1 MRSCL
6 CLPIFLRDRRLIL
19 FENHLIKQ
27 LVLIGGGHAN
37 VQILKKLCM
46 NRIKGLHT
54 ILISEHFE
62 ATYSGMT
69 PGYIHRDFSIEEI
82 SIDLQRLCFNAG
94 ATFIKDKVI
103 KLETN
108 NKKVVLQNFPSI
120 NYDLLSINTGSI
132 SNTKGIK
139 IEKLSKCFFA
149 KPISSLVKNLS
160 QIDQIISNK
169 KNRISIIGGGV
180 ASYELAF
187 SLLRRYENNLDI
199 AIFGKNI
206 LKEKNLNERTKKN
219 LKKISSDLG
228 IKEYLGEV
236 VSITETHLV
245 LNNGEKFDSDLNI
258 LSSGANIETW
268 LSESN
273 LNKDKNG
280 FIDVDNNLLSTSD
293 KNIFVTG
300 DACTVEDNF
309 RPKSGVMAVRQ
320 GQVLKE
326 NVFSKL
332 TGMPLINFKAQKNW
346 LYLIG
351 THKNK
356 ALLNYFFLS
365 FHGQWCWKLKE
376 WIDRGFINKFKFTY
390 NANMS
395 FRYFEL
401 EKPKD
406 IKMYCQGCGSKVS
419 KNTLINFL
427 YEENSQSDLP
437 DSSIINT
444 NSSSLLQSID
454 HIKLFTSLNP
464 FDFGIISYLHSQNDI
479 LSSGGSVKTISV
491 SQALPF
497 SDGII
502 ESFFMEYFMK
512 GIKSE
517 AIKDGSIIASGHSYQ
532 SKEPGITI
540 TMNGSYEK
548 QITKSQAQE
557 NELIYL
563 SKPLGTGYLLA
574 AYFNNSELLSS
585 FDFQK
590 LMTWMKKGNK
600 KISEISKSFKSKIT
614 TDISG
619 FGLASHLSDICKSS
633 GLSAEIKLNEEIL
646 INKNIEILNKFKSTG
661 FENNYLSS
669 ANEISISDN
678 NKLQNILYDPQ
689 TNGPL
694 LISIEKEDQIKFE
707 KEFQSIIGFSPIL
720 LGQFKKFKKKLIN
733 VIN

>member
-1 MRSCL
+1 M
-6 CLPIFLRDRRLIL
+6 
-19 FENHLIKQ
+19 FENNLIKQ

-37 VQILKKLCM
+37 VQILKKFCM
-46 NRIKGLHT
+46 SRIKGLHT

-69 PGYIHRDFSIEEI
+69 PGYVHRDFSIEEI

-94 ATFIKDKVI
+94 ATFIRDKVI
-103 KLETN
+103 KLEMKH
-108 NKKVVLQNFPSI
+108 KKVVLQNYPSI
-120 NYDLLSINTGSI
+120 HYDLLSINTGSI

-149 KPISSLVKNLS
+149 KPISSFVNNLS

-187 SLLRRYENNLDI
+187 SLLRRYENNLEI
-199 AIFGKNI
+199 TIFGKNI
-206 LKEKNLNERTKKN
+206 LKEKNLNEKTIQN
-219 LKKISSDLG
+219 LKKISSNLG

-245 LNNGEKFDSDLNI
+245 LNSGEKFDSDLNL

-273 LNKDKNG
+273 LDKDKNG
-280 FIDVDNNLLSTSD
+280 FIVVDNNLLSTSD

-300 DACTVEDNF
+300 DACTVKNNI

-332 TGMPLINFKAQKNW
+332 TGKPLIKFKAQKNW

-365 FHGQWCWKLKE
+365 FHGLWCWKLKE

-390 NANMS
+390 NSKMS
-395 FRYFEL
+395 FRNFEL
-401 EKPKD
+401 EKPTG

-419 KNTLINFL
+419 KNTLVNYL
-427 YEENSQSDLP
+427 NEEDSNNDLP

-600 KISEISKSFKSKIT
+600 KISEISKNFNSKIT

-707 KEFQSIIGFSPIL
+707 KDFQSVIGFSPIL
-720 LGQFKKFKKKLIN
+720 VGQFKEFKNKLIN
-733 VIN
+733 VID